1 MLHLRFS
8 LCRMFAIFP
17 PKKGLDKKTKDLL
30 KKKMTYIH
38 QISNLF
44 NEKIQI

>member
-8 LCRMFAIFP
+8 VCQIFAIFP
-17 PKKGLDKKTKDLL
+17 QKKGLDKTTKDVL

-44 NEKIQI
+44 NKKIQI

>member
-1 MLHLRFS
+1 MLQLHFS
-8 LCRMFAIFP
+8 LCRIFAIFP
-17 PKKGLDKKTKDLL
+17 KKKGPDKTTKDVL

-44 NEKIQI
+44 NKKIQI